1 MCRSRSRW
9 PPSSRR
15 PPTKWRRSQSSPQPR
30 NLGGEVSSPILV
42 RYTGRPMPDML
53 QITLPDGSSKQVPA
67 GTTVGDF
74 VKTQI
79 GAGLA
84 KAALFAKLDDEELD
98 LSRPLSHG
106 GKLTVITSKQREGL
120 DLIRHDAAHVVASVV
135 QRLFP
140 GTQVTI
146 GPSTEDGFYYDF
158 FRKEPFTPEDLEKI
172 EKAANEEI
180 KRDLPFVRKEVSREE
195 ALQLFDK
202 LGETFKKEIVEDIFS
217 KGAKTLTLYSHGD
230 WVDFCLGPH
239 APSTGRIGVIKLL
252 NVAGAYW
259 RGDHRNPQLQRIYGT
274 AFFDKKDLD
283 AWLKQQEEARKRDHR
298 KLGKELDLFAFH
310 PAAPGAVCWTHRGTL
325 LFHALSNAMRGLCL
339 RNGYQEIKTPLMF
352 NKMLWE
358 RSGHWGKYRENM
370 FLVLDPESKEHD
382 FSLKPMNCPSH
393 YLLYNMKKHSYRE
406 LPLRYHTQDI
416 LHRNE
421 ATGVLSGLT
430 RVRQFQQD
438 DAHIILMESQ
448 ITDEVRRLTD
458 LIGRVF
464 RAFGLAYRA
473 KFGTRPPQRIGTDE
487 VWDRAEAGLRAAIQ
501 QTGVDWVENPG
512 DGAFY
517 GPKLDFH
524 VKDSIGRL
532 WQLGTIQ
539 LDYAAPERFDLHYVG
554 EDNALHR
561 PVVIHRAIYGS
572 FERFIAI
579 LIEHFAGNFPV
590 WLAPVQARVITVA
603 DRHMPWAGEVAQR
616 LQSRGLRAELDNSSE
631 KLGAKIR
638 DAQLQKIPYTLVVG
652 DKEVE
657 QEAVSPRRHGEGK
670 DAEMGTLP
678 LAGFVEQLAK
688 EAQVPY

>member
-1 MCRSRSRW
+1 MSE
-9 PPSSRR
+9 
-15 PPTKWRRSQSSPQPR
+15 T
-30 NLGGEVSSPILV
+30 
-42 RYTGRPMPDML
+42 L

-67 GTTVGDF
+67 GTPVGEF

-84 KAALFAKLDDEELD
+84 RAALYAKLDGEDLD
-98 LSRPLSHG
+98 LSRPLQHG
-106 GKLTVITSKQREGL
+106 GKLIVFTSKQREGL

-146 GPSTEDGFYYDF
+146 GPHTEEGFYYDF

-172 EKAANEEI
+172 EKAANEEV
-180 KRDLPFVRKEVSREE
+180 KKDLPFVRKEVSREE
-195 ALQLFDK
+195 ALQLFGK
-202 LGETFKKEIVEDIFS
+202 LGEKFKVEIVEDIFA

-239 APSTGRIGVIKLL
+239 APSTGKIGVIKLL

-259 RGDHRNPQLQRIYGT
+259 RGDHTKPQLQRIYGT

-298 KLGKELDLFAFH
+298 KLGRELDLFAFH
-310 PAAPGAVCWTHRGTL
+310 PAAPGAVFWMHRGTL
-325 LFHALSNAMRGLCL
+325 LFHALSAAMRNLCL
-339 RNGYQEIKTPLMF
+339 RNGYQEVKTPLMY
-352 NKMLWE
+352 NKLLWE

-370 FLVLDPESKEHD
+370 FLVLDPESKEEKPED
-382 FSLKPMNCPSH
+382 RAAFSLKPMNCPSH
-393 YLLYNMKKHSYRE
+393 HLMYEMRKRSYRE
-406 LPLRYHTQDI
+406 LPLRYHTQDV

-438 DAHIILMESQ
+438 DAHIYLMESQ
-448 ITDEVRRLTD
+448 IADEVGRLSAMIRKVYD
-458 LIGRVF
+458 
-464 RAFGLAYRA
+464 AFGLSFTA
-473 KFGTRPPQRIGTDE
+473 KFATRPPQRIGTDE
-487 VWDRAEAGLRAAIQ
+487 LWDRAETALRAALEK
-501 QTGVDWVENPG
+501 TGMAYELKPG

-517 GPKLDFH
+517 GPKIDFD
-524 VKDSIGRL
+524 VSDSIGRK

-539 LDYAAPERFDLHYVG
+539 LDYAVPERFELGYIG
-554 EDNALHR
+554 EDNKEHR
-561 PVVIHRAIYGS
+561 PVLIHRAIYGS
-572 FERFIAI
+572 FERFVAI

-590 WLAPVQARVITVA
+590 WLAPVQARIITVA
-603 DRHMPWAGEVAQR
+603 DRHLDWAREVYAQM
-616 LQSRGLRAELDNSSE
+616 QARGLRAELDETSE

-638 DAQLQKIPYTLVVG
+638 DAQLMKVPYTLVVG

-657 QEAVSPRRHGEGK
+657 GKGVSPRKHGEGK
-670 DAEMGTLP
+670 EADLGFQALDAFLGKLS
-678 LAGFVEQLAK
+678 A
-688 EAQVPY
+688 EAAAPF